1 MSLPDAVH
9 SADSADATPAP
20 TAIPATPAP
29 TAVDTVAAVRA
40 GTTTAVA
47 ETRAALAR
55 ITALDPALGAF
66 QVVRAERAL
75 AEAATVDARIAA
87 GEHLPLAGVPIA
99 IKDNIPVAG
108 EPMREGSAATSAEPR
123 PADHEVVARLRAAG
137 AVVVGITRVPEL
149 CVFGTTDSVY
159 GTTRNPFNPE
169 RTSGGSSGGSAS
181 AVASGMVAV
190 AHAADGM
197 GSIRIPAAN
206 CGLFGLKPGSG
217 LVPADMGAHS
227 WFGMSENGPLAT
239 TVADAALVLSVMA
252 GHPELANVT
261 TPARPLRI
269 GLATGIPTPLAKLD
283 PVWKAAAESAAAT
296 LRAAGHDVV
305 ELTIP
310 YPSDPL
316 PVLARWFAGAADDA
330 AHEGLDVRLLEPR
343 VRAHIRAG
351 RLLARLGGL
360 RPGPVDRLRARVEA
374 ATADVD
380 VIVTPG
386 LAQPGPAAEGWH
398 RRSWVANLRANI
410 GYAPYAAVWNLL
422 GWPAA
427 VVPAGW
433 HDGAQVPLSVQLV
446 AHPAADGAGE
456 ALLLSIA
463 AQLEAAAPWTRTA
476 VAPASVG

>member
-9 SADSADATPAP
+9 FAPAV
-20 TAIPATPAP
+20 
-29 TAVDTVAAVRA
+29 TAVDTAAAVRA
-40 GTTTAVA
+40 GSTTALA

-55 ITALDPALGAF
+55 IAALDPSLGAF
-66 QVVRAERAL
+66 QVVRAEKAL
-75 AEAATVDARIAA
+75 AEAAAVDACIAA

-108 EPMREGSAATSAEPR
+108 EPMREGSPATTAEPR
-123 PADHEVVARLRAAG
+123 SADHEVVARLRAAG

-159 GTTRNPFNPE
+159 GTTRNPHNPE
-169 RTSGGSSGGSAS
+169 RTSGGSSGGSAA
-181 AVASGMVAV
+181 AVASGMVSV

-206 CGLFGLKPGSG
+206 CGLVGLKPGSG

-252 GHPELANVT
+252 GRPELAEVT
-261 TPARPLRI
+261 VPGRALCV
-269 GLATGIPTPLAKLD
+269 GLATGIPTPLAALD
-283 PVWKAAAESAAAT
+283 PQWKAAADRAAAT
-296 LRAAGHDVV
+296 LRAAGHEVI
-305 ELTIP
+305 ELRIP
-310 YPSDPL
+310 YPADPL

-330 AHEGLDVRLLEPR
+330 AHEGIADHDLEPR
-343 VRAHIRAG
+343 VRAHVRAG
-351 RLLARLGGL
+351 RRLRRLGAL
-360 RPGPVDRLRARVEA
+360 RAGPVDRLRARVDA

-380 VIVTPG
+380 VILTPG
-386 LAQPGPAAEGWH
+386 LAQPGPVAEGWH
-398 RRSWVANLRANI
+398 RRGWVANLRANI
-410 GYAPYAAVWNLL
+410 GYAPYAALWNLL

-427 VVPAGW
+427 SVPAGW
-433 HDGAQVPLSVQLV
+433 HDGAQVPLAVQLV

-456 ALLLSIA
+456 ALLLSVA
-463 AQLEAAAPWTRTA
+463 AQLEAAAPWRRTA
-476 VAPASVG
+476 AIVG